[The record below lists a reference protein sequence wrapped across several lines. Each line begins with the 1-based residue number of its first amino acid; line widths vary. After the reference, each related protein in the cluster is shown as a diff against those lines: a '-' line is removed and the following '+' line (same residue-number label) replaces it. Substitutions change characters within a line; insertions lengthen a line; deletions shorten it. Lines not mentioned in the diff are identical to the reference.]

1 MSAELSASPS
11 AGPVPARR
19 RTVWGRELAA
29 FCATALLVL
38 LAVSAGTVWLSERI
52 ARANALEE
60 AERTAQRLAQF
71 LVEPA
76 LAEAPTGAPGRF
88 DELDEA
94 AENRM
99 SDGSVVR
106 MVVRSEEHTSEL
118 QSRQYLVCRLL
129 LEKK

>member
-52 ARANALEE
+52 APANALEE
-60 AERTAQRLAQF
+60 AERTPQRPAPV

-76 LAEAPTGAPGRF
+76 PAQAPTGAPGRF
-88 DELDEA
+88 HALA
-94 AENRM
+94 AAAHRK
-99 SDGSVVR
+99 SAVSG
-106 MVVRSEEHTSEL
+106 
-118 QSRQYLVCRLL
+118 
-129 LEKK
+129 

>member
-11 AGPVPARR
+11 AGPAPARR

-38 LAVSAGTVWLSERI
+38 LAVSAGTVLLSERI

-60 AERTAQRLAQF
+60 AERTPQRLAQF

-76 LAEAPTGAPGRF
+76 LAEAPTGGPGRV
-88 DELDEA
+88 DELDHAPEI
-94 AENRM
+94 RM
-99 SDGSVVR
+99 RDGAVIR
-106 MVVRSEEHTSEL
+106 MGVWRASGGGVWGT
-118 QSRQYLVCRLL
+118 
-129 LEKK
+129 

>member
-1 MSAELSASPS
+1 MSAEPGPSS

-38 LAVSAGTVWLSERI
+38 IAVSAGTVWLSERI

-71 LVEPA
+71 LIEPA
-76 LAEAPTGAPGRF
+76 LTEAPAGAVRRARRGRGEP
-88 DELDEA
+88 DE
-94 AENRM
+94 RRV
-99 SDGSVVR
+99 GR
-106 MVVRSEEHTSEL
+106 PHG
-118 QSRQYLVCRLL
+118 RLAGDR
-129 LEKK
+129 